1 VINHRNKLYNLLFLL
16 AFSLLSGQ
24 AAFAES
30 IGVIEQ
36 VSGDVW
42 LMQAGKAWRLA
53 KGDEVDSQHTI
64 ITEKGGVTQVL
75 LHDGTL
81 LSIGPRTR
89 MKLEAYK
96 AKEKES
102 FSFDVLWGDV
112 RYLVK
117 KIIDP
122 DAAFNVKTT
131 TAAIGVRGTEFL
143 VSMPHPN
150 NINGLRFSPSANL
163 SSIGLQTTTVDMKEG
178 LAVLTDLKGI
188 EHPLP
193 AGTITTVD
201 KDAEVIQV
209 VKGAPVIEEP
219 KPAPP
224 PPPVVEPSLSA
235 QDVGSKAA
243 VTTGANTSAIQG
255 ITSFG
260 GR

>member
-1 VINHRNKLYNLLFLL
+1 MVNIRNNFYKHLFLFIFL
-16 AFSLLSGQ
+16 FFNGQ
-24 AAFAES
+24 PGYAEN
-30 IGVIEQ
+30 IGVIAQ

-42 LMQAGKAWRLA
+42 LMEGGKAWRLA
-53 KGDEVDSQHTI
+53 QGDTVASQHTI
-64 ITEKGGVTQVL
+64 ITEQDSLARVE
-75 LHDGTL
+75 LHDGTV

-96 AKEKES
+96 KKEKES

-112 RYLVK
+112 KYMVK
-117 KIIDP
+117 KIIDS

-131 TAAIGVRGTEFL
+131 TAAIGVRGTIFT
-143 VSMPHPN
+143 VSMPHPDH
-150 NINGLRFSPSANL
+150 INGLRFSPSASL
-163 SSIGLQTTTVDMKEG
+163 SSIDLQTTTVDMEEG
-178 LAVLTDLKGI
+178 HAVLTDLKGV

-201 KDAEVIQV
+201 KYAHVVQV
-209 VKGAPVIEEP
+209 VKGAPVLP
-219 KPAPP
+219 KPAPSPSP
-224 PPPVVEPSLSA
+224 PAPVPRVDAQSA
-235 QDVGSKAA
+235 GAKAA

>member
-1 VINHRNKLYNLLFLL
+1 MINFKNNIYNYLLLLMLSFLGGPL
-16 AFSLLSGQ
+16 VY
-24 AAFAES
+24 AES
-30 IGVIEQ
+30 IGVVAQ
-36 VSGDVW
+36 ASGDVW
-42 LMQAGKAWRLA
+42 LMDGGKAWRLTQ
-53 KGDEVDSQHTI
+53 GDTVDSQHTI
-64 ITEKGGVTQVL
+64 ITEKEGLAQVE

-89 MKLEAYK
+89 MKLAAYK
-96 AKEKES
+96 IKEKES

-112 RYLVK
+112 KYLVK

-122 DAAFNVKTT
+122 DATFNVKTT
-131 TAAIGVRGTEFL
+131 TAAVGVRGTEFT
-143 VSMPHPN
+143 VSMPHPD

-163 SSIGLQTTTVDMKEG
+163 SSIGLQTTTVDMEEG

-188 EHPLP
+188 EHEMP

-201 KDAEVIQV
+201 KDAHVVQV
-209 VKGAPVIEEP
+209 VKGAPILPEP
-219 KPAPP
+219 TPP
-224 PPPVVEPSLSA
+224 PPPPPAPVPSVDTQSA
-235 QDVGSKAA
+235 GSKAA